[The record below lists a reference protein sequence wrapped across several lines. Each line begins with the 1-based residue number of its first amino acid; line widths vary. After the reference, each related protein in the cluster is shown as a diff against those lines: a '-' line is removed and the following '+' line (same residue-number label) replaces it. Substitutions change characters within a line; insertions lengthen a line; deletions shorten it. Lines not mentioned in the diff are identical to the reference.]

1 MKDLLII
8 GAGGMGRDVTW
19 LVKRINDVTPQWNLL
34 GFIDDNPDIQG
45 KELVGYKVVGR
56 IDDIKNYPDAF
67 AVCSIANAKVRKRII
82 ERIKNDFPNQ
92 KFATLIDPTVE
103 MSDYVK
109 IGEGAVICAHT
120 LITMNIRI
128 GDFPIIT
135 SGCTIGHD
143 TVVNDYVTFYPN
155 ATVSG
160 FTVVGECTEL
170 GTGMQAIQEKTIGS
184 NTIIGAG
191 AVVVRDIPDNCTAVG
206 NPAKPIKFHS

>member
-67 AVCSIANAKVRKRII
+67 VVCSIANAKVRKRII
-82 ERIKNDFPNQ
+82 ERIRNDFPNQ

-143 TVVNDYVTFYPN
+143 TVVNDFVTFYPN